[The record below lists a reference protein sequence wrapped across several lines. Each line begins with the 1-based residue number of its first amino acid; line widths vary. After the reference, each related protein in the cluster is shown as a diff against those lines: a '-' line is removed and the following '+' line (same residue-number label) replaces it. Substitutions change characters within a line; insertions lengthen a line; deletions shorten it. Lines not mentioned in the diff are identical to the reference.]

1 VQNTVFHVT
10 DKLYSSHILASGW
23 QVDPPAVTN
32 CENRQWSSVDLQFQL
47 EIVDLFALSTS
58 NHRTRRPPLTSSSS
72 NITPGISGPHP
83 YFLRTYH
90 NRIPVQQN

>member
-1 VQNTVFHVT
+1 LSLGYTAQNTDLHAT

-32 CENRQWSSVDLQFQL
+32 CENRQWASVDLQFQL

-58 NHRTRRPPLTSSSS
+58 NHRKRRLHLTSSSS
-72 NITPGISGPHP
+72 NITLGISGPHP
-83 YFLRTYH
+83 HFLRT
-90 NRIPVQQN
+90 